1 MKILERT
8 RLVSYTQ
15 SAILS
20 ITVNSISL
28 MGRKEKL
35 LLWAAAL
42 VGSNFDR
49 DDHRLWSP
57 ALSLALF

>member
-1 MKILERT
+1 MEILERT
-8 RLVSYTQ
+8 RLVSYIQ

-20 ITVNSISL
+20 ITVNSIFL

-35 LLWAAAL
+35 LLLAPAL
-42 VGSNFDR
+42 VGSDFNR

>member
-35 LLWAAAL
+35 LLLAASL
-42 VGSNFDR
+42 VGSNFDH
-49 DDHRLWSP
+49 DDRRLWSP

>member
-28 MGRKEKL
+28 MGRKKKL

-42 VGSNFDR
+42 VGSNFDC
-49 DDHRLWSP
+49 DDRRFWSP